1 LSKLVISYKDAGYS
15 TFQFRASC
23 FDNNIGTDNRLTVK
37 RNGLRNLNRFV
48 VQASLYVSAGKACS
62 LAGSGRMPIHTVDQ
76 IELKGKRVFIR
87 VDFNVPQ
94 DDKNHITD
102 DTRILLS
109 LPTIRF
115 VSEAGGR
122 VILASHLGR
131 PKGKKDLKF
140 SLAPVAERLSQR
152 LGEKV
157 AFAADCIGDEVQKQ
171 IGGMKEGEILLL
183 ENLRFHPEEEKNE
196 EAFSKALA
204 SLCDVYVNDAF
215 GAAHRAHASTEGMT
229 RFVESVAAGFLM
241 MKEVE
246 SLEKALV
253 TPQKPYVAILG
264 GAKVSDKM
272 GVIQNLLDR
281 VTTLLIGGG
290 MAYTFLKAEGF
301 QVGKSLVEEDQIGF
315 SLNLLK
321 KAKKEIK
328 FLLPSDHVAAERM
341 DAHAKRQIVKNDKIP
356 SGWICLDIG
365 PETVETFSKEIQSA
379 KTVVWNGPM
388 GVFEM
393 EPFSQGTFAM
403 AKAIAN
409 SSAFSIV
416 GGGDSVA
423 AVNQAGVA
431 DRISHIS
438 TGGGASLEFLE
449 GKKLPGIEALR
460 RG

>member
-1 LSKLVISYKDAGYS
+1 MAI
-15 TFQFRASC
+15 R
-23 FDNNIGTDNRLTVK
+23 
-37 RNGLRNLNRFV
+37 
-48 VQASLYVSAGKACS
+48 
-62 LAGSGRMPIHTVDQ
+62 TVDQ
-76 IELKGKRVFIR
+76 IELRGRRVFIR
-87 VDFNVPQ
+87 VDFNVPM
-94 DDKNHITD
+94 DEKNNITD

-115 VSEAGGR
+115 VIEAGGK

-131 PKGKKDLKF
+131 PKGKKDPKF
-140 SLAPVAERLSQR
+140 SLTPVAERLSR
-152 LGEKV
+152 LLGRKV
-157 AFAADCIGDEVQKQ
+157 DLAADCIGEEVQKQ
-171 IGGMKEGEILLL
+171 IGGMKEGEVLLL
-183 ENLRFHPEEEKNE
+183 ENLRFHPEEEKNDE
-196 EAFSKALA
+196 GFSKTLA
-204 SLCDVYVNDAF
+204 SLCDVYINDAF

-229 RFVESVAAGFLM
+229 RYIKTVAAGFLM

-253 TPQKPYVAILG
+253 NPQKPYVAILG
-264 GAKVSDKM
+264 GAKVSDKI
-272 GVIQNLLDR
+272 GVIQNLLDK

-315 SLNLLK
+315 SLNLLE
-321 KAKKEIK
+321 KAKGKIK
-328 FLLPSDHVAAERM
+328 FLLPSDHIAAERM
-341 DAHAKRQIVKNDKIP
+341 DVQAKREIVKNDKIP

-365 PETVETFSKEIQSA
+365 PETVKIFSEEIKPA
-379 KTVVWNGPM
+379 KTIVWNGPM

-393 EPFSQGTFAM
+393 EPFSQGTFAI

-423 AVNQAGVA
+423 AVNKAGVA

-460 RG
+460 R

>member
-1 LSKLVISYKDAGYS
+1 
-15 TFQFRASC
+15 
-23 FDNNIGTDNRLTVK
+23 
-37 RNGLRNLNRFV
+37 
-48 VQASLYVSAGKACS
+48 
-62 LAGSGRMPIHTVDQ
+62 MPIRTVDQ
-76 IELKGKRVFIR
+76 VELKRKRVFIR
-87 VDFNVPQ
+87 VDFNVPL
-94 DDKNHITD
+94 DEKNHITD

-115 VSEAGGR
+115 VSEAGGK

-131 PKGKKDLKF
+131 PKGKKDPKF
-140 SLAPVAERLSQR
+140 SLAPVAERLSQ
-152 LGEKV
+152 LFGKEV
-157 AFAADCIGDEVQKQ
+157 ALATDCIGEEVQSQ
-171 IGGMKEGEILLL
+171 IGGMKEGDVLLL

-196 EAFSKALA
+196 EAFSKGLA

-215 GAAHRAHASTEGMT
+215 GTAHRAHASTEGMT
-229 RFVESVAAGFLM
+229 RFVKVVAAGFLM

-253 TPQKPYVAILG
+253 NPKRPYVAILG
-264 GAKVSDKM
+264 GAKVSDKI
-272 GVIQNLLDR
+272 GVIQNLLSK

-301 QVGKSLVEEDQIGF
+301 QVGKSLVEEDQIAF
-315 SLNLLK
+315 SLSLLE
-321 KAKKEIK
+321 KARGKIG
-328 FLLPSDHVAAERM
+328 FLLPSDHIAAERM
-341 DAHAKRQIVKNDKIP
+341 DIRAKREIVKNDKIP
-356 SGWICLDIG
+356 SGWVCLDIG
-365 PETVETFSKEIQSA
+365 PETVKTFSEEIRSA
-379 KTVVWNGPM
+379 KTIVWNGPM

-393 EPFSQGTFAM
+393 EPFSQGTFAI
-403 AKAIAN
+403 AEAIAE

-449 GKKLPGIEALR
+449 GKKLPGIEALGR
-460 RG
+460 E

>member
-1 LSKLVISYKDAGYS
+1 MAI
-15 TFQFRASC
+15 R
-23 FDNNIGTDNRLTVK
+23 
-37 RNGLRNLNRFV
+37 
-48 VQASLYVSAGKACS
+48 
-62 LAGSGRMPIHTVDQ
+62 TVDH
-76 IELKGKRVFIR
+76 IGLKGKRVFVR

-94 DDKNHITD
+94 DEKNNITD

-109 LPTIRF
+109 LPTVRF
-115 VSEAGGR
+115 VSEAGGK

-131 PKGKKDLKF
+131 PKGKRDLKF
-140 SLAPVAERLSQR
+140 SLAPVAKRLSEL
-152 LGEKV
+152 LGKKV
-157 AFAADCIGDEVQKQ
+157 TLATDCIGEEVQKQ
-171 IGGMKEGEILLL
+171 VEGLREGEVVLL

-204 SLCDVYVNDAF
+204 SLCDIYVNDAF

-229 RFVESVAAGFLM
+229 RFVKTVAAGFLM

-253 TPQKPYVAILG
+253 NPQKPYVAILG
-264 GAKVSDKM
+264 GAKVSDKI
-272 GVIQNLLDR
+272 GVIQNLLGK

-290 MAYTFLKAEGF
+290 MAYTFLRAEGF
-301 QVGKSLVEEDQIGF
+301 QVGKSLVEEDQIGL
-315 SLNLLK
+315 SLSLLERARGK
-321 KAKKEIK
+321 IT

-341 DAHAKRQIVKNDKIP
+341 DIQAKREVVKSDKIP
-356 SGWICLDIG
+356 SGWVCLDIG
-365 PETVETFSKEIQSA
+365 PETVKTFSREIQSA
-379 KTVVWNGPM
+379 KTIVWNGPM
-388 GVFEM
+388 GVFEL

-403 AKAIAN
+403 AKAIAH

-416 GGGDSVA
+416 GGGDTVA
-423 AVNQAGVA
+423 AVNRAGVG

-460 RG
+460 RE

>member
-1 LSKLVISYKDAGYS
+1 MAIR
-15 TFQFRASC
+15 T
-23 FDNNIGTDNRLTVK
+23 I
-37 RNGLRNLNRFV
+37 
-48 VQASLYVSAGKACS
+48 
-62 LAGSGRMPIHTVDQ
+62 DQ

-94 DDKNHITD
+94 DEKGNITD

-115 VSEAGGR
+115 ASDAGGK

-131 PKGKKDLKF
+131 PKGKRNPKF
-140 SLAPVAERLSQR
+140 SLAPAAERLSK
-152 LGEKV
+152 LIGKKV
-157 AFAADCIGDEVQKQ
+157 ALVPDCIGEEVQKQ
-171 IGGMKEGEILLL
+171 IGEMKEGEIVLL

-196 EAFSKALA
+196 EAFSRTLA
-204 SLCDVYVNDAF
+204 SLCDVYVDDAF

-229 RFVESVAAGFLM
+229 RFVKTVAAGFLM
-241 MKEVE
+241 MKEID

-253 TPQKPYVAILG
+253 TPRKPYVAILG
-264 GAKVSDKM
+264 GAKVSDKI
-272 GVIQNLLDR
+272 GVIQNLLDK

-290 MAYTFLKAEGF
+290 MAYTFLKGEGF
-301 QVGKSLVEEDQIGF
+301 QVGKSLVEEDQIGL
-315 SLNLLK
+315 SLKLLE
-321 KAKKEIK
+321 KAKGKIK
-328 FLLPSDHVAAERM
+328 FFLPSDHIAAERM
-341 DAHAKRQIVKNDKIP
+341 DIQAKRETVKNDKIP
-356 SGWICLDIG
+356 AGWVCLDIG
-365 PETVETFSKEIQSA
+365 PETAKTFSEEIKSA
-379 KTVVWNGPM
+379 KTIVWNGPM

-393 EPFSQGTFAM
+393 EPFSQGTFAI

-423 AVNQAGVA
+423 AVNKAGVA

-460 RG
+460 RD